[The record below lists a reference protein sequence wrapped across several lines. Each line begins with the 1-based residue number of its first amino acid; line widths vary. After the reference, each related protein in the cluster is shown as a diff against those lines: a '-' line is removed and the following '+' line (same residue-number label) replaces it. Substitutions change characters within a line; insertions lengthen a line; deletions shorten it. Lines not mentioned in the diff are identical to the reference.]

1 MSHNTGIM
9 RSCRR
14 ERSFPEAGATG
25 GPDRDSFGP
34 ERGRAGDLIDGLK
47 DAAVEDAA
55 F

>member
-1 MSHNTGIM
+1 MSHNAGIM

-14 ERSFPEAGATG
+14 ERSFPEVGATG
-25 GPDRDSFGP
+25 VPEPASFGP